1 MQAHHPGLTFD
12 EGSDR
17 RKVIVADDHQIA
29 LPMAGFRPIRRGERP
44 VVDAEHWLL
53 ETASPTLLSLV
64 RSAVIPTAA

>member
-1 MQAHHPGLTFD
+1 M
-12 EGSDR
+12 
-17 RKVIVADDHQIA
+17 IVADDHQIA